1 VVTISV
7 VKSAAIA
14 IFMRGKYVDL
24 ISGFCPAAYC
34 ILINMLFGYKQFM
47 VLAG

>member
-7 VKSAAIA
+7 GNLAAIA

-47 VLAG
+47 ALAG